1 MFNYFKS
8 DLKMSFKMYLKLQS
22 DFKALLFRLS
32 ASWFVHLL
40 VNAVG
45 AAVKVAEALMGNYTH
60 IFLVSLWALP
70 VSLKEH
76 GC

>member
-1 MFNYFKS
+1 ME
-8 DLKMSFKMYLKLQS
+8 LQS
-22 DFKALLFRLS
+22 NFKALPFQAS
-32 ASWFVHLL
+32 ASWCVYLQPSLL

-60 IFLVSLWALP
+60 IFLVSLWAIP

>member
-1 MFNYFKS
+1 
-8 DLKMSFKMYLKLQS
+8 MYMKLQS
-22 DFKALLFRLS
+22 NFKVILFQPS
-32 ASWFVHLL
+32 ASWSVYLL

-45 AAVKVAEALMGNYTH
+45 TAVKVAEALMGNYTH
-60 IFLVSLWALP
+60 IFLVSLWAIP